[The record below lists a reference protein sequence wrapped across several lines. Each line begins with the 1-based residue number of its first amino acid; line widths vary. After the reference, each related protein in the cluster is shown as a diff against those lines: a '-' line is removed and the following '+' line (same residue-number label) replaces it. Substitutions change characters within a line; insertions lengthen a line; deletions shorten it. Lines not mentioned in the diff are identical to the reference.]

1 MTICLRRR
9 EFIAGLGGAAVAWPL
24 AARAQQGNRVRRI
37 GVLIGFSEND
47 PEAKAYL
54 SGFRQGL
61 AELGWTDGNL
71 WMDVRWAAANAD
83 QMRTFAKELVN
94 LQPDVILANTTPVT
108 AALQR
113 ETRTI
118 PIVFAVVSDP
128 VGVGFVAS
136 LSRPG
141 GNLTGFIHMEASLG
155 GEWLELLTEIAPGVK
170 RATIMFNPTRL
181 PTASSARHSSSRV
194 RSSSS
199 RATRNAS
206 ISDASSRY
214 RQFP

>member
-1 MTICLRRR
+1 VKRR
-9 EFIAGLGGAAVAWPL
+9 EFIAGLGSAAAWQL

-83 QMRTFAKELVN
+83 QMRSFAKELVN

-118 PIVFAVVSDP
+118 PIVFAAVADP
-128 VGVGFVAS
+128 VGAGFVAS
-136 LSRPG
+136 LPHPG
-141 GNLTGFIHMEASLG
+141 GNITGFISQEAAMAG
-155 GEWLELLTEIAPGVK
+155 KWLELLAEIAPSVK
-170 RATIMFNPTRL
+170 RVAACSTPRRRPAADRISCPHSRQRPDRSRWRRSQRPFIETPKSNRL
-181 PTASSARHSSSRV
+181 
-194 RSSSS
+194 
-199 RATRNAS
+199 
-206 ISDASSRY
+206 
-214 RQFP
+214 